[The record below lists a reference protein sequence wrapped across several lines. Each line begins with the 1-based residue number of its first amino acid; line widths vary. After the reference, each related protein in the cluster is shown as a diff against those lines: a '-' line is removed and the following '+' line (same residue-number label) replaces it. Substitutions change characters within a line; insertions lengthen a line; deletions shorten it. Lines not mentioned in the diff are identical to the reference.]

1 MIRWVFGERGPTGT
15 RPEYDPHV
23 RKVMRAAFST
33 ADGREALAII
43 LADLGFFDE
52 ARNPDTGQL
61 LDGEAAVRAN
71 ALRDYARRLLEQIG
85 VLHESNARA
94 ITDML
99 IDFPVWERKDHRR
112 THGAE

>member
-1 MIRWVFGERGPTGT
+1 MIRWLFGDRGPEGQ
-15 RPEYDPHV
+15 RPDHDPQI
-23 RKVMRAAFST
+23 RKTMRQAFST

-43 LADLGFFDE
+43 LTDLGFFDE
-52 ARNPDTGQL
+52 ARDQNTGKL
-61 LDGEAAVRAN
+61 LEGEAGIRAN

-99 IDFPVWERKDHRR
+99 IDLPVWERKDHRR
-112 THGAE
+112 NHGSE